1 MTGAVLKNDQ
11 LLTDLAEDFQLLVM
25 PLETPSQ
32 KQIGNFLV
40 YAERG
45 EARFKNPAVGVGV
58 VLSDVIFLGLGWTK
72 NWLLEGDAASVESYL
87 KRPFPPDEVLP
98 AQVPVQLPMYPAQVP
113 ALRVA
118 AAKGHVEVVQLLLL
132 ASADTDKA
140 DQNEGR
146 RFEDF
151 FQLIFLFSR

>member
-25 PLETPSQ
+25 PLETASQ
-32 KQIGNFLV
+32 KQIGNFLL

-45 EARFKNPAVGVGV
+45 GVSFLERLEGWGD
-58 VLSDVIFLGLGWTK
+58 LS
-72 NWLLEGDAASVESYL
+72 LLPTGNGGTFFQLREGDAASVESYL
-87 KRPFPPDEVLP
+87 KKPFPPDEVLP

-140 DQNEGR
+140 DQNEG
-146 RFEDF
+146 
-151 FQLIFLFSR
+151 LF

>member
-1 MTGAVLKNDQ
+1 MLKNDQ

>member
-1 MTGAVLKNDQ
+1 MG
-11 LLTDLAEDFQLLVM
+11 
-25 PLETPSQ
+25 
-32 KQIGNFLV
+32 G
-40 YAERG
+40 
-45 EARFKNPAVGVGV
+45 GV
-58 VLSDVIFLGLGWTK
+58 VLSDVILLGLGWTK

-132 ASADTDKA
+132 ASADADKA
-140 DQNEGR
+140 DQNEGLIR
-146 RFEDF
+146 GL
-151 FQLIFLFSR
+151 FQLVCLFSNDPDEIDAIFPMDLYQRNHSKTDPTVLDG